1 MDKIQKLELEECIA
15 DIEAT
20 LHSIYNYKDKYSV
33 GGFDTAELYH
43 FNSIQVYTES
53 LKQFLKAK
61 RENK

>member
-20 LHSIYNYKDKYSV
+20 LHSIYNYKDKYTV
-33 GGFDTAELYH
+33 DDLELYYLIL
-43 FNSIQVYTES
+43 IQAYTES
-53 LKQFLKAK
+53 LKLFLKQK

>member
-20 LHSIYNYKDKYSV
+20 LHSIYNYKDKYTV
-33 GGFDTAELYH
+33 DDLELYYL
-43 FNSIQVYTES
+43 NLIQAHTES

-61 RENK
+61 REN

>member
-33 GGFDTAELYH
+33 DGFDTVELYH
-43 FNSIQVYTES
+43 LNLIQAYTES

-61 RENK
+61 RENE

>member
-20 LHSIYNYKDKYSV
+20 LHSIYNYKDKYTV
-33 GGFDTAELYH
+33 DDLELYYL
-43 FNSIQVYTES
+43 NLIQAHTES
-53 LKQFLKAK
+53 LKQLLKQK